1 MNRYA
6 FSLVFALVGG
16 QFTRTVGVKNRD
28 IHGNHAAFE
37 QCLKY
42 ALTNNIDKFI
52 FGGDYL
58 GEFPY
63 PQKTMEMQ
71 ESGLEKAAPYWTQI
85 TKHLMLTGEVSHG
98 TVLAK
103 AMKLCEE
110 AIGKCSWYNISPKY
124 WKKAIAELLT

>member
-6 FSLVFALVGG
+6 FPLFLPLWAGNLQGQLAL
-16 QFTRTVGVKNRD
+16 K
-28 IHGNHAAFE
+28 IEIYMA
-37 QCLKY
+37 
-42 ALTNNIDKFI
+42 I
-52 FGGDYL
+52 
-58 GEFPY
+58 
-63 PQKTMEMQ
+63 
-71 ESGLEKAAPYWTQI
+71 TQ
-85 TKHLMLTGEVSHG
+85 HLMLTGEVSHG

>member
-52 FGGDYL
+52 FWGDYL
-58 GEFPY
+58 GESPY

-71 ESGLEKAAPYWTQI
+71 ESGLGQRA
-85 TKHLMLTGEVSHG
+85 SH
-98 TVLAK
+98 A
-103 AMKLCEE
+103 
-110 AIGKCSWYNISPKY
+110 
-124 WKKAIAELLT
+124 